1 MPVPHI
7 DVAQAKRQFD
17 QLLEQVSQGEEVVI
31 TKDNRPV
38 ARLTA
43 LPPAKTRK
51 RQFGSV
57 KGEIWM
63 SDDFDEPL
71 DDFQE
76 YM

>member
-1 MPVPHI
+1 MPHI
-7 DVAQAKRQFD
+7 DVAQAKRQFE
-17 QLLEQVSQGEEVVI
+17 QLLEQVFRGEEVVI

-43 LPPAKTRK
+43 LPPTKTRR

-57 KGEIWM
+57 RGEIWM

>member
-1 MPVPHI
+1 MPHI
-7 DVAQAKRQFD
+7 DVAQAKRQFE
-17 QLLEQVSQGEEVVI
+17 QLLEQVFRGEEVVI

-43 LPPAKTRK
+43 LPPKKTRR

-57 KGEIWM
+57 RGEIWM